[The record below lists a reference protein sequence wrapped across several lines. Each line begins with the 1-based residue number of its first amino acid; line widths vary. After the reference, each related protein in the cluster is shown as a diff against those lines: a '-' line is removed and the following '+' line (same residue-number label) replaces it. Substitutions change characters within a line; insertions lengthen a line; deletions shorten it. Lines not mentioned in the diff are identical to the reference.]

1 MKDHYTLSTVSKKD
15 LVNAFEIS
23 EDDARLVHKYR
34 KSLPAIIDA
43 EGDEGFCVDMRE
55 LHKQLKVKTRFNDWA
70 KRSIKDF
77 VDGDDF
83 YSFLSKSNGGRK
95 GVEYMLT
102 VYCAKHIAMMEKTE
116 IGRTIRDYFML
127 CEKLVVRMARRNPIR
142 QSCKDS
148 TKMMANNIAHR
159 VPPSKL
165 PSMMQDMNAFICTVA
180 TGARPATWRKMIGVD
195 NVRDFLKENAKVS
208 ELKRYDEVAQMAEF
222 LSRDGMQTRETIK
235 EQLKRVFGESEIYYS
250 YLYNSGVK
258 EF

>member
-23 EDDARLVHKYR
+23 EDDARLIHKYR

-43 EGDEGFCVDMRE
+43 EGEEGFCVDASD
-55 LHKQLKVKTRFNDWA
+55 LHKQLKSKARFRDWSKKIA
-70 KRSIKDF
+70 KLPREYFSEFFRESTGGRPEKGF
-77 VDGDDF
+77 MLTTEGAKQLAMLETTEVGDDV
-83 YSFLSKSNGGRK
+83 R
-95 GVEYMLT
+95 
-102 VYCAKHIAMMEKTE
+102 
-116 IGRTIRDYFML
+116 RYFIL
-127 CEKLVVRMARRNPIR
+127 CEKIVIRMARRNPIR

-148 TKMMANNIAHR
+148 TKMMANNIANR
-159 VPPSKL
+159 VPESKL
-165 PSMMQDMNAFICTVA
+165 PFVMQDMNAFICTVA
-180 TGARPATWRKMIGVD
+180 TGARPSAWRKMIGVD

-222 LSRDGMQTRETIK
+222 LSRDGMEDRHTIK
-235 EQLKRVFGESEIYYS
+235 ERLKRVFGESEIYYS